1 MHFWKTLSSGPAGY
15 NNRRSTQATWGEKP
29 ERDFMTMRKIN
40 LWLVFCLSAVCGY
53 SQADEPIPFANFS
66 EITIN
71 LTFPQYGM
79 LKSDG
84 GYAEIDG
91 GVRGIIVYRLDATTF
106 IAYERNCPYRA
117 TEACARVDVDIS
129 KIFLIDR
136 CCGSTFG
143 FADGYVT
150 GGPARYSLRRYRTQV
165 SGSTLTITDE
175 IVN

>member
-1 MHFWKTLSSGPAGY
+1 M
-15 NNRRSTQATWGEKP
+15 QATSEEKA
-29 ERDFMTMRKIN
+29 EGDSMTMKKN
-40 LWLVFCLSAVCGY
+40 KLCLLFLLVAVYAYG
-53 SQADEPIPFANFS
+53 QADEPIPFANFP

-71 LTFPQYGM
+71 LTFPQYGI

-84 GYAEIDG
+84 GYVEIDG